1 MRKYDKKNKRNIG
14 IILGI
19 GIFIIFIFSYF
30 VYKDIS
36 ISKIEYNILSGSL
49 LYDVDKNMIKL
60 DKDGIIKKKWGNKY
74 YLIYNDKNYLLG
86 NDSVVYTPSNGNILL
101 YGKYYEIMED
111 ATVEIHENETK
122 LESSLVSRF
131 YKIADRKY
139 LLVSSSIYTD
149 NKELDTSNYL
159 IVELDKLGNATL
171 NNHEVNVKTFKET
184 VINTPDYIFDI
195 ANEVLIYGEN
205 KIDLKKIIG
214 STNEYES
221 KDILVDENPSD
232 SGDGTGTGVNNNQD
246 NGAVNNTTT
255 FEGNNGDNRNNAT
268 VKETIEVSKRTS
280 VIRVIPG
287 MSSVSIDYVVYDPK
301 DEYESVYVELVN
313 QDNNTSTTVY
323 LNKKSTNINISNL
336 VPNTK
341 YKLYFNYTYYEG
353 NNLKNYNYSTVDVTT
368 KSPVISIS
376 LNNINDNNIGYNI
389 KLDDKY
395 NIESATIEVIVDNEV
410 IASDNKSGIG
420 IVASFGGNI
429 DISNYDLTDKVV
441 IVKLSNI
448 SFDGYNYKTNNYY
461 KFSY

>member
-19 GIFIIFIFSYF
+19 GIFIIIIFSYF
-30 VYKDIS
+30 VYKDIG
-36 ISKIEYNILSGSL
+36 ISKIEYNVLSGSV
-49 LYDVDKNMIKL
+49 LYDVDKDMIKL
-60 DKDGIIKKKWGNKY
+60 DKDGIIKKKWGKKY

-86 NDSVVYTPSNGNILL
+86 NDSVVYTPSNGNISL
-101 YGKYYEIMED
+101 YGKFYEIKED
-111 ATVEIHENETK
+111 ATVEIQEDETK

-131 YKIADRKY
+131 YKIEDRKY

-149 NKELDTSNYL
+149 NKELNTSNYL
-159 IVELDKLGNATL
+159 IVELDRLGNATL
-171 NNHEVNVKTFKET
+171 NNNEVNVKTFKET
-184 VINTPDYIFDI
+184 IINTSDYTFDI

-221 KDILVDENPSD
+221 KDILVDENPND
-232 SGDGTGTGVNNNQD
+232 NGEGTGTGGNNNQGTGVD
-246 NGAVNNTTT
+246 NTTT
-255 FEGNNGDNRNNAT
+255 FENNNGDNRNNAT

-280 VIRVIPG
+280 VIRVVPG

-301 DEYESVYVELVN
+301 DEYKSVYVELVN
-313 QDNNTSTTVY
+313 QSNNTSTTVY
-323 LNKKSTNINISNL
+323 LNKKSTNMSISNL

-353 NNLKNYNYSTVDVTT
+353 NNLKNYNYSTVDITT
-368 KSPVISIS
+368 KSPIISIS
-376 LNNINDNNIGYNI
+376 LNNINSNNIGYNI

-395 NIESATIEVIVDNEV
+395 NIDNAVIDVIVDGEV
-410 IASDNKSGIG
+410 IASDYKTGIG
-420 IVASFGGNI
+420 KVSSFGGNI
-429 DISNYDLTDKVV
+429 DISNYDLTGKVV
-441 IVKLSNI
+441 IVKLSSI
-448 SFDGYNYKTNNYY
+448 TFDGYNYKTNNYY